1 MRTQRLE
8 KKQKIKHMEAQLVTR
23 PLIHYNKLLQFV
35 IFPVTIIS
43 VTIMTSLFWIEFLD
57 YLTPNVSEELFV
69 DTSRSPNIQINID
82 IVVPSISCDCNTFN
96 TLNQRIT

>member
-23 PLIHYNKLLQFV
+23 TLTHYNNLLQFV

-82 IVVPSISCDCNTFN
+82 IVVPSISCDCNSFN